1 MWQKPEYEIV
11 ETCCEI
17 GAYTYTDEV
26 LKNNLPNE
34 KVESDD

>member
-17 GAYTYTDEV
+17 GAYTYTEEA
-26 LKNNLPNE
+26 LKKQDPDLA
-34 KVESDD
+34 ESAE